1 MELNKKMTIFC
12 IVIKGNDCHCR
23 NYAWKNCDEQL
34 CYQHR
39 KLSDSFIKEEEIF
52 KKEEILKK
60 ENSCHFSNCKNV
72 CFKEIKYYKKKET
85 VYACW
90 KH

>member
-1 MELNKKMTIFC
+1 MTIFC
-12 IVIKGNDCHCR
+12 IVIKGNDRHCK

-39 KLSDSFIKEEEIF
+39 KFSDSFIKEE
-52 KKEEILKK
+52 LKK
-60 ENSCHFSNCKNV
+60 KKSCYFSNCKNF
-72 CFKEIKYYKKKET
+72 CFKKKEI

-90 KH
+90 KY